1 VKGYSGAVH
10 KSYTTEEAAN
20 TAWQEFSKE
29 SAPPRPPVNSFT
41 WSPSPPNL
49 DISEDDE
56 EPPLKKV
63 KLSPEHGCSSQGSA
77 GSIPFGN
84 DEQQFKHEEPVK
96 ITPAQQAVV
105 DMAQEGHNIFL
116 TGAAGCGKTVTLK
129 EIIRCLRKR
138 FGNASFEHPSVQ
150 VIAPTGIAALPLDG
164 KTTYSFA
171 GWKPDSL
178 QQPIEDLLEAAESKQ
193 SIQTRFHSL
202 KVLIIE
208 EVSMVENEF
217 LERINL
223 LMQHVLKSSKP
234 FGGKQ
239 IILVGDFHQLPPI
252 KPFQFCLI
260 CGNQMTKSANYFC
273 VSDLCR
279 SKTNQAVFKSGDKW
293 AFKASVWT
301 ELNLRY
307 VKLEQI
313 HRQKDARFQNILNK
327 VRNGVLLSVEEWT
340 ALKDKKNLPRGA
352 FAVRL
357 MSRRNKVI
365 EFNLRKLETLRTQ
378 EESWHAVDS
387 CSKLNGSPED
397 QHYPRKA
404 EILETK
410 EEYKRSLKDHRL
422 STELTL
428 RVGAHVVLLSNLS
441 PKAGLVNG
449 SQGEVIG
456 FVDTGKW
463 TESEENKTNTQR
475 YENEKLKNP
484 LRPIV
489 RFTNG
494 QTKTIHS
501 ISQESSKGTP
511 RDRYLLCRTQI
522 PLTLGWA
529 LSIHKSQGMTLEN
542 VEVSSNDIFESGQL
556 YVGLSRATTL
566 DGLTVTGFSQEQ
578 LILDEDV
585 LEFYR
590 DAKWESLGPS
600 NISQLVKVETKSD
613 DPNA

>member
-1 VKGYSGAVH
+1 MYTTSRTFPASLAFPQPSHTNKWAKFGYVAMKSRKKPKTYVVFKGRNPGVYSSWPECEAQVKGYSGAVH

-217 LERINL
+217 LERI
-223 LMQHVLKSSKP
+223 K
-234 FGGKQ
+234 
-239 IILVGDFHQLPPI
+239 
-252 KPFQFCLI
+252 
-260 CGNQMTKSANYFC
+260 
-273 VSDLCR
+273 LC
-279 SKTNQAVFKSGDKW
+279 
-293 AFKASVWT
+293 
-301 ELNLRY
+301 
-307 VKLEQI
+307 
-313 HRQKDARFQNILNK
+313 
-327 VRNGVLLSVEEWT
+327 
-340 ALKDKKNLPRGA
+340 
-352 FAVRL
+352 
-357 MSRRNKVI
+357 
-365 EFNLRKLETLRTQ
+365 
-378 EESWHAVDS
+378 
-387 CSKLNGSPED
+387 
-397 QHYPRKA
+397 
-404 EILETK
+404 
-410 EEYKRSLKDHRL
+410 
-422 STELTL
+422 ST
-428 RVGAHVVLLSNLS
+428 S
-441 PKAGLVNG
+441 
-449 SQGEVIG
+449 
-456 FVDTGKW
+456 
-463 TESEENKTNTQR
+463 
-475 YENEKLKNP
+475 
-484 LRPIV
+484 
-489 RFTNG
+489 
-494 QTKTIHS
+494 
-501 ISQESSKGTP
+501 
-511 RDRYLLCRTQI
+511 
-522 PLTLGWA
+522 
-529 LSIHKSQGMTLEN
+529 
-542 VEVSSNDIFESGQL
+542 
-556 YVGLSRATTL
+556 
-566 DGLTVTGFSQEQ
+566 
-578 LILDEDV
+578 
-585 LEFYR
+585 
-590 DAKWESLGPS
+590 
-600 NISQLVKVETKSD
+600 
-613 DPNA
+613 